1 MDSVCLSVLCSL
13 FSILSIL
20 CRVLGLHVASSGSH
34 RQISSAST
42 SLSLLLFSSLPQHS
56 VNTRHH
62 DLNASLSRS
71 LLLRNLPGP
80 AGQKPPPSAGLAAP
94 DTGRKDIRP
103 RAPAASSRPTS
114 PAFRA
119 SDRGP
124 DGRAA
129 QQPPASDRAA
139 GRVRDSVSAGGRR
152 GGFSRNGLE
161 GRWI

>member
-13 FSILSIL
+13 FSILSML

-34 RQISSAST
+34 RQNSSAST

-62 DLNASLSRS
+62 DLNASLSLS

-80 AGQKPPPSAGLAAP
+80 AGQKPPYSAGPAAP
-94 DTGRKDIRP
+94 DTGRKDIRS
-103 RAPAASSRPTS
+103 RAPAASSLPTS

-119 SDRGP
+119 SGRGP

-139 GRVRDSVSAGGRR
+139 GRVRDGVSAGGRR
-152 GGFSRNGLE
+152 GVTRNGLE